1 MSATSISLLE
11 DLRRQPNETAW
22 HRLVDLYTPLIRV
35 WLARHSVRNQ
45 DIEDLVQEVLAVVVR
60 KVPEFERNPRTGSFR
75 RWLRTITV
83 NCLRDFWRT
92 RRWSPRAGHAAP
104 LLDQL
109 EDSDSP
115 LSKLWA
121 QEHHEHVIRRLLTMI
136 RPRFQATTWLAFQR
150 VVFDGV
156 PVDQV
161 AAELELTPNAVFIAK
176 SRVIHVLREEGR
188 GLID

>member
-11 DLRRQPNETAW
+11 ELRWQPNEPAW

-35 WLARHSVRNQ
+35 WLARYSVRNQ
-45 DIEDLVQEVLAVVVR
+45 DVEDLVQEVLAVVVR
-60 KVPEFERNPRTGSFR
+60 KVPDFERNPRTGSFR
-75 RWLRTITV
+75 RWLRSITV
-83 NCLRDFWRT
+83 NCLRDFYRA
-92 RRWSPRAGHAAP
+92 RRWSPKASHAGP

-121 QEHHEHVIRRLLTMI
+121 REHDEHVTRRLLAMI

-150 VVFDGV
+150 VVLEGV

-161 AAELELTPNAVFIAK
+161 AAELKLTANAVFIAK
-176 SRVIHVLREEGR
+176 SRVIHMLREEGR